1 MAPLGRR
8 YAALLEVCL
17 VSLLLT
23 FVGWLRE
30 AYLAYLKCSMLWH
43 FGFPAFMMLI
53 ALLAITLPKRSF
65 RIYGFLSRSPRF
77 TLKWSLAF
85 MAAFILPMVVSIVMS
100 AALGAA
106 KPAGLSPLGIIL
118 NLVFYMVFVG
128 LVEETYFRGYVQS
141 RLNEVF
147 EKRWRRLVFK
157 AWEVDY
163 GVGLLLTSV
172 IFALMHIANY
182 WNPITSRWEPAW
194 WMPIHIL
201 GCFVFGCLA
210 GALREASDIY
220 TSASLHGGIMTAY
233 TFLSIYT
240 SELILNISLSISW
253 FIFFYLLA
261 IFFHESENL
270 KPRAMTMDI
279 EKG

>member
-1 MAPLGRR
+1 MAPLGKR

-17 VSLLLT
+17 VTLILT
-23 FVGWLRE
+23 FVAWLHQT
-30 AYLAYLKCSMLWH
+30 YLSGIFL
-43 FGFPAFMMLI
+43 GFTFKTFMMLV
-53 ALLAITLPKRSF
+53 ALLVIILPRRSF
-65 RIYGFLSRSPRF
+65 RIYGFLPRSPRF
-77 TLKWSLAF
+77 TLKWSSAF
-85 MAAFILPMVVSIVMS
+85 IAAFILPTVVSIAMS
-100 AALGAA
+100 AALGMA

-118 NLVFYMVFVG
+118 NVIYFMVFVG
-128 LVEETYFRGYVQS
+128 LVEEAYFRGYVQS

-147 EKRWRRLVFK
+147 ERRWRRLIFK
-157 AWEVDY
+157 AWKVNY

-172 IFALMHIANY
+172 IFALIHIVNY
-182 WNPITSRWEPAW
+182 WNPITLRWEPVW
-194 WMPIHIL
+194 WMPLHIL
-201 GCFVFGCLA
+201 GCFAFGCLA
-210 GALREASDIY
+210 GAMREASDIY

-240 SELILNISLSISW
+240 SELILNVSLAVSW

-270 KPRAMTMDI
+270 KAGAMTMDL

>member
-1 MAPLGRR
+1 MAPLGKR
-8 YAALLEVCL
+8 YAALLEACL
-17 VSLLLT
+17 VTLLLT
-23 FVGWLRE
+23 FVGWLHQT
-30 AYLAYLKCSMLWH
+30 YLSGIFL
-43 FGFPAFMMLI
+43 GFIFKTFMMLV
-53 ALLAITLPKRSF
+53 ALLAIILPRRSF
-65 RIYGFLSRSPRF
+65 RIYGFLPRSPRF
-77 TLKWSLAF
+77 TLKWSSVF
-85 MAAFILPMVVSIVMS
+85 IAAFILPTAVSIVMS

-128 LVEETYFRGYVQS
+128 LVEEAYFRGYVQS

-157 AWEVDY
+157 AWKVDY
-163 GVGLLLTSV
+163 GVGLLLASV

-201 GCFVFGCLA
+201 GCFAFGCVA

-220 TSASLHGGIMTAY
+220 IPASLHGGIMTAY

-240 SELILNISLSISW
+240 SELILNVSLAISW

-261 IFFHESENL
+261 IFFHESENP
-270 KPRAMTMDI
+270 KPRAMTMDL
-279 EKG
+279 ERR